1 MVWGYIN
8 AYGNCSSCLWKGIIM
23 TETDFI
29 YWAKYAVIQTTSF
42 LRRSEKD
49 NAKNNILQLSKQLL
63 LRKRVQV
70 LKCPAGSTDFSPAES
85 IISWKNKKQWQR
97 PPRTTISAIFTIG
110 LVCYHIKRSNCC
122 YCCLVW
128 VSHNDFI
135 ILLWTFML
143 SNKV

>member
-8 AYGNCSSCLWKGIIM
+8 AYGNCSSCLWKGIIT

-29 YWAKYAVIQTTSF
+29 YWAKYAAIQTTSS

-70 LKCPAGSTDFSPAES
+70 LKCPAGSTDFSPPES
-85 IISWKNKKQWQR
+85 IIS
-97 PPRTTISAIFTIG
+97 
-110 LVCYHIKRSNCC
+110 
-122 YCCLVW
+122 
-128 VSHNDFI
+128 
-135 ILLWTFML
+135 
-143 SNKV
+143 